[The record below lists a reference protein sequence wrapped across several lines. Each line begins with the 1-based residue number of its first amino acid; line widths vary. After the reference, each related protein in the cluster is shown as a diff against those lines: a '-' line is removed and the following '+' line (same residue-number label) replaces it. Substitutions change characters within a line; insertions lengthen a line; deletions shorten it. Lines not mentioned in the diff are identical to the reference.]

1 MSERSDLLLQYSF
14 ALLPVQNLFIRIYL
28 IVLSISSFVI
38 EKNEKDILVIM
49 LIQFEDWKV
58 FEFF

>member
-49 LIQFEDWKV
+49 LIQFED
-58 FEFF
+58 